1 MLLLLYKFLKIW
13 LKMTSHR
20 GIFLIIEELMLFYFL
35 GLTTEQYYYTVEY
48 EVSVTTLTMLLVI

>member
-20 GIFLIIEELMLFYFL
+20 GIFLIIEELMLFYIL
-35 GLTTEQYYYTVEY
+35 GLTTEQYYYTV
-48 EVSVTTLTMLLVI
+48 SMKFQ